1 MASRTI
7 CFTIQVTLVV
17 AFLTTKV
24 VLSDDTVPIP
34 ANKAQLG
41 EWYNTNVGPLD
52 QRKSTVDPALV
63 TAEEGAKVVKVMQ
76 DGSGEFKTITDAI
89 KSIPS
94 GNTKRVIIYIGAGN
108 YNEKIKIEK
117 TKPFVTLYGVPEKMP
132 NLTFGGTAQQYG
144 TVDSATLIVESDY
157 FVAANIMISNTAP
170 RPDPKTPGGQA
181 VALRISGDKA
191 AFYNCKMYGFQD
203 TICDDRNRHFFKDCL
218 IQGTMDYIFGSGKSL
233 YVSTELRT
241 LGDNGITVIVA
252 QARKSETEDNAYS
265 FVHCDVT
272 GTGTGTF
279 LGRAWMSHPRVV
291 FAYSNMSDIVNKLGW
306 SNNNHPE
313 HDKTVRFGEY
323 QNSGPGADPKGRA
336 TITKQLSETEVK
348 PYITLAMIEGSK
360 WLLPPPTPKGNG
372 TLCCFFFLFLFKIQQ
387 VGPLSSVESAS
398 DADIKSSRESTSGS
412 GSSSSSGKS
421 GASTAGSG
429 GNPSGFCSRSSSED
443 DTSIT

>member
-360 WLLPPPTPKGNG
+360 WLLPPPTPK
-372 TLCCFFFLFLFKIQQ
+372 
-387 VGPLSSVESAS
+387 V
-398 DADIKSSRESTSGS
+398 
-412 GSSSSSGKS
+412 
-421 GASTAGSG
+421 
-429 GNPSGFCSRSSSED
+429 
-443 DTSIT
+443 